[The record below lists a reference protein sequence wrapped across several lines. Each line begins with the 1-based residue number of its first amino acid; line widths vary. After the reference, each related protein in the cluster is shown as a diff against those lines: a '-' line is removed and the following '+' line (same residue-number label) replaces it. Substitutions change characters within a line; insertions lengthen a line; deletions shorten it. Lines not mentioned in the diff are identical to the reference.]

1 MLSRLKAVKVGFNT
15 AWRVVP
21 IDHEVICEG
30 RNMGQEILPDAQAN
44 GQMKKAAL
52 TRGIVWGLVGGLAGT
67 IVMDLVLVGVLSAVG
82 LPAVISFS
90 TIGDTAAGF
99 LALLGITLAGGFP
112 LGAAVHYLLGLVLGA
127 IFGAIVA
134 HFDTFRVDRMKKSV
148 VFAVLYIE
156 VLSQPILATSPIIL
170 TMTTSQTLQ
179 WFGVS
184 AVMHLIWGV
193 VLGVVVSYGLDLAPA
208 FSMREKLQKG

>member
-1 MLSRLKAVKVGFNT
+1 MGGF
-15 AWRVVP
+15 V
-21 IDHEVICEG
+21 
-30 RNMGQEILPDAQAN
+30 
-44 GQMKKAAL
+44 
-52 TRGIVWGLVGGLAGT
+52 GT
-67 IVMDLVLVGVLSAVG
+67 IVMDLVLIGMLSMVG

-99 LALLGITLAGGFP
+99 LALMGITLAGGFP
-112 LGAAVHYLLGLVLGA
+112 LGAAVHYLLGLALGA
-127 IFGAIVA
+127 IFGAAVA
-134 HFDTFRVDRMKKSV
+134 YIGTFRVATIKKIV

-156 VLSQPILATSPIIL
+156 VLSQPILAMSPIIL

-193 VLGVVVSYGLDLAPA
+193 VLGVVVSYGLHLAPA